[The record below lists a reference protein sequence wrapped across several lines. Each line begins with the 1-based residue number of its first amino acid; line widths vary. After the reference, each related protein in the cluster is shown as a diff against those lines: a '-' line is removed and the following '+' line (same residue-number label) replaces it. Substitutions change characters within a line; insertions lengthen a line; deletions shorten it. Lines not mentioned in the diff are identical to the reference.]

1 MDLYRILKIIT
12 GLVCLSIA
20 IFLLDRYIIFTQIIQ
35 TGEPITYRYIDNS
48 VHRGGRG
55 EYYQIE
61 ILCKGR
67 RENID
72 ITSKDYNNINKNI
85 YPKLFYSK
93 SNNIVFSEWT
103 VLRNMRIAIML
114 IVFSIFLFIPFNR
127 IFKKVNESL
136 KK

>member
-1 MDLYRILKIIT
+1 M
-12 GLVCLSIA
+12 
-20 IFLLDRYIIFTQIIQ
+20 
-35 TGEPITYRYIDNS
+35 
-48 VHRGGRG
+48 HRGGRG
-55 EYYQIE
+55 ESYQIE

-67 RENID
+67 RECID

-127 IFKKVNESL
+127 IFKKGNESL
-136 KK
+136 RK

>member
-1 MDLYRILKIIT
+1 MNVNRILKIIT

-20 IFLLDRYIIFTQIIQ
+20 LFLLYRYIIFTQIIQ
-35 TGEPITYRYIDNS
+35 TEEPITYRYINSS
-48 VHRGGRG
+48 VHKGGRG

-61 ILCKGR
+61 IVCKGR

-93 SNNIVFSEWT
+93 LNSIVFSEWT

-114 IVFSIFLFIPFNR
+114 IVFSIFLFIPFDR
-127 IFKKVNESL
+127 IFKKGNNNL
-136 KK
+136 IK